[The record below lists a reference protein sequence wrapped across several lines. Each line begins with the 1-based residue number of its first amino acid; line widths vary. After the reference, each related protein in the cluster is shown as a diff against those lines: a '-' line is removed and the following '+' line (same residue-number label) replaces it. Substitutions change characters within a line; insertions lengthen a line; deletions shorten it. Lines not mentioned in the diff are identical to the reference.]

1 MRPVRPPHHCAS
13 VPLGWFRRA
22 TRRRETGR
30 KEIVVG
36 TMRILDETG
45 DTMVTWSLDDT
56 QTLER
61 ATKLFD
67 AERAKGSL
75 AFSIP
80 PGGRDRDAE
89 RITRFDPGADEIVWV
104 RQVAGG

>member
-1 MRPVRPPHHCAS
+1 M
-13 VPLGWFRRA
+13 
-22 TRRRETGR
+22 RRRETGR
-30 KEIVVG
+30 RENVVG

-45 DTMVTWSLDDT
+45 DSMVTWSLEDT
-56 QTLER
+56 ETLER

-67 AERAKGSL
+67 AELAKGSL

-89 RITRFDPGADEIVWV
+89 RVTRFDPRADEIVWV
-104 RQVAGG
+104 RPVAGG